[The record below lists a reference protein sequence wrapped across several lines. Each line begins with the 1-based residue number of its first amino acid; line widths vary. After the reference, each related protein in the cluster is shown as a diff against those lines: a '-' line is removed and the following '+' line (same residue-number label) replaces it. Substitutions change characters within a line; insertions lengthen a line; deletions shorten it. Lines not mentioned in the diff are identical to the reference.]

1 MSKVLDNKN
10 CIQAELMSCFTYLV
24 RSRSYKNEPEIFFDT
39 DKHQMLSGTRDFPV
53 NEKCP
58 VVKKEKLFVDDNTKM
73 KSLVKVVSCS

>member
-1 MSKVLDNKN
+1 MSLK
-10 CIQAELMSCFTYLV
+10 Y
-24 RSRSYKNEPEIFFDT
+24 FFDT

-73 KSLVKVVSCS
+73 KSLVKVVSCPLQKTNQFTLLTL